1 MNDTEMTRKASE
13 TDCLQASF
21 RAVRGVRAENSL
33 ASFIE
38 PTTAAKHEVRAT
50 QADSGE
56 AMKVRW
62 RRAAPNKRN
71 AGARSA
77 SKAKSVA
84 NEPSLGYDK
93 PTSDRL

>member
-21 RAVRGVRAENSL
+21 
-33 ASFIE
+33 
-38 PTTAAKHEVRAT
+38 RAT

-93 PTSDRL
+93 PTSDRLRFSE

>member
-1 MNDTEMTRKASE
+1 MRSILCIYTIGIMNDTEMTRKASE

-21 RAVRGVRAENSL
+21 RE
-33 ASFIE
+33 
-38 PTTAAKHEVRAT
+38 TH
-50 QADSGE
+50 ADSGE

>member
-1 MNDTEMTRKASE
+1 MRSILCIYTIGIMNDTEMTRKASE
-13 TDCLQASF
+13 TDCLQAS
-21 RAVRGVRAENSL
+21 
-33 ASFIE
+33 I
-38 PTTAAKHEVRAT
+38 RAT
-50 QADSGE
+50 HADSVE